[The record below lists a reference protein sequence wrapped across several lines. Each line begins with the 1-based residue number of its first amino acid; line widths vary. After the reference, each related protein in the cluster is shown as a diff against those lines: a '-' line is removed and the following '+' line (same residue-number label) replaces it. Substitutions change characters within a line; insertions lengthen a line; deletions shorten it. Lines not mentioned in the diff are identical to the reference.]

1 MIESSFFLLLY
12 PKMKPPKLY
21 LHCYSP
27 GEPLYADKSKVTGG
41 KKFGEVVEKVLLP
54 LALDYHVR
62 SRDVD
67 VNALA
72 ADQLSNL
79 NGTMDQKNDAIKV
92 GLIGSLTLYSPV
104 SVCINSL

>member
-1 MIESSFFLLLY
+1 MIESSLFLLLY

-27 GEPLYADKSKVTGG
+27 GVPLYADKSKVTGG

-79 NGTMDQKNDAIKV
+79 NGTMDQKNDAIRV
-92 GLIGSLTLYSPV
+92 WLIGSLTLYSPV

>member
-1 MIESSFFLLLY
+1 MIENSFFVVALS
-12 PKMKPPKLY
+12 KNKTSKLY

-27 GEPLYADKSKVTGG
+27 GMPLYADKSKVTGG

-79 NGTMDQKNDAIKV
+79 NGAMDQKNAAIKV
-92 GLIGSLTLYSPV
+92 
-104 SVCINSL
+104 

>member
-1 MIESSFFLLLY
+1 MTKNLLFLLLY
-12 PKMKPPKLY
+12 RNIEHPKLY
-21 LHCYSP
+21 LLCYSP
-27 GEPLYADKSKVTGG
+27 GLPLYADESKVTGG
-41 KKFGEVVEKVLLP
+41 RKFGEVVEKVLLP

-79 NGTMDQKNDAIKV
+79 NGDMDEKNTAIKV
-92 GLIGSLTLYSPV
+92 RLNGFLSL
-104 SVCINSL
+104 

>member
-27 GEPLYADKSKVTGG
+27 GVPLYADKSTVTGG

-92 GLIGSLTLYSPV
+92 WLIGSL
-104 SVCINSL
+104 

>member
-1 MIESSFFLLLY
+1 MIENSFFLLLY
-12 PKMKPPKLY
+12 PKIKPPKLY
-21 LHCYSP
+21 LHRYSP
-27 GEPLYADKSKVTGG
+27 GVPLYADKSKVTGG

-79 NGTMDQKNDAIKV
+79 NGAMDQKNAAIEV
-92 GLIGSLTLYSPV
+92 
-104 SVCINSL
+104 